1 MTTSRDL
8 CVITFATIALWSGV
22 EAQSR
27 SHELKLEPKNI
38 HWGYYDPKVPP
49 VLHIASGD
57 IVRVETMVARGLE
70 RVRLAGVHE
79 DEIPPSLKI
88 VEDTVTSRGPGAH
101 PLTGPIFVD
110 GAAPG
115 DSLEIHLQK
124 IEFLHPWG
132 VTAFLP
138 GGGTLPDDFPY
149 NGLKLVRIDEK
160 AGTAQFAPG
169 VTLRLAPFFGSIG
182 VAPPVLQGRISS
194 TPPGPHGG
202 NLDNKDLVVGSVL
215 YLPVNVA
222 GALLSIGDG
231 HGLQADGE
239 VSGTALETS
248 LRGTFQIVL
257 RKGKRLSWP
266 RAETPTHYI
275 TMGLSDD
282 LDQASRLAVR
292 EMVDFLVTE
301 KRMTRDDAYLLCS
314 LAADLHVTQTVD
326 ATKGIHAMLPKSI
339 FR

>member
-1 MTTSRDL
+1 MTRRL
-8 CVITFATIALWSGV
+8 PCAVAMALVMLWTGASG
-22 EAQSR
+22 QPR

-38 HWGYYDPKVPP
+38 HWGYYDAKVPP
-49 VLHIASGD
+49 VLRIASGD
-57 IVRVETMVARGLE
+57 TVRVETMVARGLE
-70 RVRLAGVHE
+70 RVRLAGVRE
-79 DEIPPSLKI
+79 DEIPASLKL
-88 VEDTVTSRGPGAH
+88 VEENVKTRGPGAH
-101 PLTGPIFVD
+101 PMTGPIFVE
-110 GAAPG
+110 GAQPG
-115 DSLEIHLQK
+115 DSLEIHIQH

-160 AGTAQFAPG
+160 AGTARFAPG
-169 VTLRLAPFFGSIG
+169 VTLPLAPFFGSIG
-182 VAPPVLQGRISS
+182 VAPAVLQGRISS

-202 NLDNKDLVVGSVL
+202 NLDNKDLVAGSIL
-215 YLPVNVA
+215 YLPVNVT

-248 LRGTFQIVL
+248 LSGTFQIIL
-257 RKGKRLSWP
+257 RKGKRLGWP

-275 TMGLSDD
+275 TMGLSED

-292 EMVDFLVTE
+292 EMVEFLVTE
-301 KRMTRDDAYLLCS
+301 KGMTREDAYLLCS

-326 ATKGIHAMLPKSI
+326 MTKGVHAMLPKSI

>member
-8 CVITFATIALWSGV
+8 CVTTIATIALWSGV
-22 EAQSR
+22 HAQSR
-27 SHELKLEPKNI
+27 SHELKLEPKNV
-38 HWGYYDPKVPP
+38 HWGYYDAKVPP
-49 VLHIASGD
+49 VLRIASGD
-57 IVRVETMVARGLE
+57 TIRVETMVARGLE
-70 RVRLAGVHE
+70 RVRLAGVRE
-79 DEIPPSLKI
+79 DEIPQSLKL
-88 VEDTVTSRGPGAH
+88 VEENVKTRGPGAH
-101 PLTGPIFVD
+101 PLTGPIFVER
-110 GAAPG
+110 AEPG
-115 DSLEIHLQK
+115 DSLEIHIQD

-132 VTAFLP
+132 VTGFLP
-138 GGGTLPDDFPY
+138 AGGTLPDDFPY

-160 AGTAQFAPG
+160 AGTAQFGSG

-202 NLDNKDLVVGSVL
+202 NLDNKDLVAGSVL
-215 YLPVNVA
+215 YLPVNVT

-231 HGLQADGE
+231 HGLQGDGE

-248 LRGTFQIVL
+248 LRGTFQIIL
-257 RKGKRLSWP
+257 RKDKRLAWP

-301 KRMTRDDAYLLCS
+301 KGMTRDDAYLLCS

-326 ATKGIHAMLPKSI
+326 VTKGVHAMLAKSI